1 MPFLCKRGAR
11 DTCGVLTVPGRK
23 KKTAT
28 SVHPFRHLS
37 HHFLHANTYSTSHI
51 EPPSSRILPR
61 QRPRLQK
68 NATLRNPPANAARE
82 NGPKRPK
89 GLRVYKESALS
100 GPSSVN
106 AASHGRWRG
115 GERAQPGTDGHGLRA
130 TGGDGR
136 RWATG
141 GGSAGSYIR
150 FRKRVMMPVL
160 MRSTNMAPMMGT
172 MMKGFTV

>member
-1 MPFLCKRGAR
+1 MPFLCKRGSR
-11 DTCGVLTVPGRK
+11 NTCGALTVAWPQEK
-23 KKTAT
+23 NC
-28 SVHPFRHLS
+28 HLS
-37 HHFLHANTYSTSHI
+37 PPV
-51 EPPSSRILPR
+51 PPSQSPF
-61 QRPRLQK
+61 
-68 NATLRNPPANAARE
+68 PPCKHLLDFAHRASQLSHPSPPTTAFTKKHHPTQSTCKRGTE
-82 NGPKRPK
+82 NGPNRPK
-89 GLRVYKESALS
+89 GLRVYNKSALH

-115 GERAQPGTDGHGLRA
+115 GERAQPGTDGDGLRA